1 MKKQINYKVSG
12 EEWKEAKDR
21 AFNKIVKKVKID
33 VQIDTILDKDMGRY
47 MKELLERINIEEKS
61 AISSHCDIK
70 AKSSFFLSNS
80 AFLQTTHTPFANK
93 FPLCKTEITCENCV
107 SMR

>member
-33 VQIDTILDKDMGRY
+33 GFREGKVPR
-47 MKELLERINIEEKS
+47 NIFEKK
-61 AISSHCDIK
+61 IW
-70 AKSSFFLSNS
+70 N
-80 AFLQTTHTPFANK
+80 Q
-93 FPLCKTEITCENCV
+93 
-107 SMR
+107 

>member
-33 VQIDTILDKDMGRY
+33 GFREGKVPRNIFEKKYGTRDIITNAMEEMIDEKYKDIIVC
-47 MKELLERINIEEKS
+47 LI
-61 AISSHCDIK
+61 
-70 AKSSFFLSNS
+70 
-80 AFLQTTHTPFANK
+80 
-93 FPLCKTEITCENCV
+93 
-107 SMR
+107 